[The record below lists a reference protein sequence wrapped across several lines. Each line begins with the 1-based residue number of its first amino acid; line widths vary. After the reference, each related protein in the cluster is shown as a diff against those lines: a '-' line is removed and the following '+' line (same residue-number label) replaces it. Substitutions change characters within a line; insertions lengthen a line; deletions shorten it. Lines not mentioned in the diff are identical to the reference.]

1 MTFLVKLT
9 LWPLRKAFN
18 DTFMGAGGYDR
29 QHGINAIAE
38 NEADLVHLIKNVVA
52 YSSIFYSY

>member
-1 MTFLVKLT
+1 
-9 LWPLRKAFN
+9 
-18 DTFMGAGGYDR
+18 MGAGGYDR

>member
-1 MTFLVKLT
+1 M
-9 LWPLRKAFN
+9 RKAFN
-18 DTFMGAGGYDR
+18 GSFMGAGGYDR